1 MTEMQRSCG
10 VGGNILE
17 QHRLSGKLVAAAKLF
32 TLLKHLTHYCCTSIL
47 SHAEINEPRASNFY
61 SFQQCRECFI
71 SFHLSN
77 KRFSDCAGILLQ
89 TTRKLHRYGT
99 GNIAVCRIFGFF
111 ELWDNVRN
119 IESCECSDDEVLN
132 GVFLLIKH
140 VSLLV

>member
-1 MTEMQRSCG
+1 MLQALP
-10 VGGNILE
+10 VIFV
-17 QHRLSGKLVAAAKLF
+17 KV
-32 TLLKHLTHYCCTSIL
+32 I
-47 SHAEINEPRASNFY
+47 
-61 SFQQCRECFI
+61 
-71 SFHLSN
+71 
-77 KRFSDCAGILLQ
+77 RFFERFRGDCAGILLQ